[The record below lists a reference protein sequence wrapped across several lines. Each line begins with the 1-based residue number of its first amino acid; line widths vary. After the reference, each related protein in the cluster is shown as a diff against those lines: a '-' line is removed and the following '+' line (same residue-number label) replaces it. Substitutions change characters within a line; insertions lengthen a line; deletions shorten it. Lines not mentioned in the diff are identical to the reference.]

1 MKKRKIQFIEE
12 LLTNWDNPDADKKRD
27 DFCKQKTN
35 SLKFHLSYLE
45 NNLNGIKSEE
55 NLDYSWRTYIQ
66 NLFLNHY
73 NFIFELL
80 TLKINFFFYK
90 NKDKK
95 NDENQEYNLHTKFLN
110 LIKKNDNIFLIE
122 KSIYVLSFILKDHWK
137 DENNRIDLFI
147 NRYKTWTMFRNY
159 ISSAHAFN
167 PFEHSIT
174 VDDINYDIFNEIK
187 LMNFLIDDLSNN
199 KICLEQINLY
209 NKSFLNNI
217 DYFKR
222 SDQII
227 KFIITNMNVIRVIKN
242 NIKVNKIEDLF
253 TFDKKNSKKLQLI
266 KNNND
271 LNSLYIYLIL
281 NVDDFY
287 NNSEIIEYWIKEI
300 HRLEEYEFLLKNFLY
315 PAPHNNLSE
324 LTFFRISS
332 DSARIFNFI
341 NLILQYSNINN
352 QNKENFIGNL
362 KNYFFS
368 NNQIF
373 SFFNSSLDERRENS
387 YDFALA
393 SAFFRSNLIDYFLSN
408 YFNTNMTNKKFNE
421 LFTFYKNIFLR
432 NGGQHFGIPFNLWKL
447 EEKINKKVLIKT
459 GDYWSNFLEY
469 FYFIIYKKNE
479 SEENAILYKRFY
491 KKWNEPIYNYTR
503 SFPLFCLLNETTIW
517 LKNNIINNID
527 IVQIIEELKST
538 NVITIK
544 YIESNHFK
552 IDFFQFYL
560 DVINS
565 ILSKYINLITVNTK
579 LYWIKYQ

>member
-1 MKKRKIQFIEE
+1 
-12 LLTNWDNPDADKKRD
+12 
-27 DFCKQKTN
+27 
-35 SLKFHLSYLE
+35 
-45 NNLNGIKSEE
+45 
-55 NLDYSWRTYIQ
+55 
-66 NLFLNHY
+66 
-73 NFIFELL
+73 
-80 TLKINFFFYK
+80 
-90 NKDKK
+90 
-95 NDENQEYNLHTKFLN
+95 
-110 LIKKNDNIFLIE
+110 
-122 KSIYVLSFILKDHWK
+122 
-137 DENNRIDLFI
+137 
-147 NRYKTWTMFRNY
+147 MFRHY

-167 PFEHSIT
+167 PFEYLIT
-174 VDDINYDIFNEIK
+174 VDDINYDIFDEIK
-187 LMNFLIDDLSNN
+187 SMNDLIND
-199 KICLEQINLY
+199 LY
-209 NKSFLNNI
+209 NKKIFLEEINSQNKPFLNNV
-217 DYFKR
+217 DYFER
-222 SDQII
+222 SDKII
-227 KFIITNMNVIRVIKN
+227 KFITTNMKVITILRNNTTKN
-242 NIKVNKIEDLF
+242 NIEDLF
-253 TFDKKNSKKLQLI
+253 IIDKKDNKLQLI
-266 KNNND
+266 KKND
-271 LNSLYIYLIL
+271 YLNSLYIYLIL

-287 NNSEIIEYWIKEI
+287 NNSQIIEYWIKEI

-332 DSARIFNFI
+332 DSARMFNFI
-341 NLILQYSNINN
+341 NLILQYSSINN

-408 YFNTNMTNKKFNE
+408 YFNKNMTNKKFNE

-447 EEKINKKVLIKT
+447 EEKINKKVSIKT

-527 IVQIIEELKST
+527 IFQIIEELKST
-538 NVITIK
+538 NVVTIK

-565 ILSKYINLITVNTK
+565 TLSKYINLITVNTK